1 MKCYSFCKVGGGFRA
16 EDYAKIRHLTD
27 GKWID
32 WNPKKPPKDF
42 IVLGGGDRQYERPD
56 VWIKPCD
63 SVVLEVKAASVGASD
78 QFGTKFTL
86 RFPRF
91 RKIRDDKRWDQAL
104 SLEEFD
110 KLKEEAEAE
119 SKGKEFKVENRKMAK
134 RLKKDIV
141 IAGADSKVKTPYAGP
156 KTKIFEGLDF
166 CVMTDMQRPQKK
178 TKAEI
183 EQAIKL
189 NGGSIFQSVTAR
201 EGIICIGDKN
211 VVKVASLVK
220 KGERNILKPAWIFEA
235 LKQAE
240 TDGLDRP
247 RYLLPFEPSH
257 LFHMLDS
264 SRPDFEDNI
273 DIYGDSYARDTS
285 MEDLKVLAEHM
296 IHPKNSTFSS
306 DEFVSQLEEHG
317 RGLGDMLGSMFRRC
331 VVRFAASSRE
341 ASDQNI
347 DLLIM
352 KNRFKFSGG
361 KIVES
366 DGEDEGITHFVVL
379 DEDPKVLKEVRQ
391 KMLGSMF
398 RRCVVRFA
406 ASSREASDQ
415 NIDLLIMKNRFKF
428 SGGKI
433 VESDGEDEGI
443 THFVVLDEDP
453 KVLKEVR
460 QKASQMKKIPRIV
473 GRKWLEDSWEEKT
486 LMDEER
492 YAP

>member
-16 EDYAKIRHLTD
+16 EDYAKIRHITD
-27 GKWID
+27 GKWND
-32 WNPKKPPKDF
+32 WDPKKPPKDL

-56 VWIKPCD
+56 VWIEPCD
-63 SVVLEVKAASVGASD
+63 SVVIEVKAASVGASD

-110 KLKEEAEAE
+110 ALKEKFEAE
-119 SKGKEFKVENRKMAK
+119 SKGKEFKVENRRMTK
-134 RLKKDIV
+134 RLKKAIV
-141 IAGADSKVKTPYAGP
+141 IAGNDSRIKTPYAGP

-166 CVMTDMQRPQKK
+166 CVMTDMLHPYKK

-201 EGIICIGDKN
+201 EGIVCIGDKK
-211 VVKVASLVK
+211 VIKVASLMQ
-220 KGERNILKPAWIFEA
+220 KGERNILKPAWIFDA

-240 TDGLDRP
+240 TDGFDRP

-257 LFHMLDS
+257 LYHILDS
-264 SRPDFEDNI
+264 SQQDFQSNVDV
-273 DIYGDSYARDTS
+273 YGDSYARDINV
-285 MEDLKVLAEHM
+285 EELKILVDDM

-306 DEFVSQLEEHG
+306 DEFLAQLEERG
-317 RGLGDMLGSMFRRC
+317 RGLGETPGTMFRRC
-331 VVRFAASSRE
+331 VVRFVSSDE
-341 ASDQNI
+341 EEENKDI

-361 KIVES
+361 MIAES
-366 DGEDEGITHFVVL
+366 DEEEGITHFVIL
-379 DEDPKVLKEVRQ
+379 DEETNLLKEVRQ
-391 KMLGSMF
+391 KI
-398 RRCVVRFA
+398 
-406 ASSREASDQ
+406 SRLE
-415 NIDLLIMKNRFKF
+415 R
-428 SGGKI
+428 
-433 VESDGEDEGI
+433 
-443 THFVVLDEDP
+443 
-453 KVLKEVR
+453 
-460 QKASQMKKIPRIV
+460 IPRIV
-473 GRKWLEDSWEEKT
+473 GMKWLEDSWEEKT

-492 YAP
+492 YAI